1 MFKMQQ
7 QYNLPVVL
15 IRLRGVE
22 KIWAAEG
29 IPSGTGLVECQML
42 PHAYRWPSLQA
53 YEEGLRAVY
62 ERGEDDPLP
71 PLPPSPPPSL
81 ATTATAAMAKVMG
94 MLEKE
99 AARVLE
105 GEEEGRGGEG
115 GAVVAPT
122 E

>member
-1 MFKMQQ
+1 
-7 QYNLPVVL
+7 
-15 IRLRGVE
+15 
-22 KIWAAEG
+22 
-29 IPSGTGLVECQML
+29 ML